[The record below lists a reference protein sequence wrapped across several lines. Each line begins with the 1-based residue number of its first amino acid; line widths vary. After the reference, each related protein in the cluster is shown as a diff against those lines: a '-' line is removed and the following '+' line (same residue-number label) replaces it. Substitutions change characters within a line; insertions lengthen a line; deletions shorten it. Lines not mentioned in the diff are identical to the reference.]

1 VEEARVYNVPEL
13 PSKER
18 GSQRIRDLEL
28 HQTCRFGRQGID
40 LSSRT
45 DNGSFDKIDPQDFVS
60 ETRQINGQI
69 TGATANIQDGTR
81 GWVSGKE
88 GSHRRLRFANFP
100 GRDVFVNGIEKRK
113 WIRSKSAQK
122 ILLIL
127 M

>member
-1 VEEARVYNVPEL
+1 M
-13 PSKER
+13 
-18 GSQRIRDLEL
+18 RIRPHLTYANVMATL
-28 HQTCRFGRQGID
+28 AVFLGIGGT
-40 LSSRT
+40 SAYAINEW
-45 DNGSFDKIDPQDFVS
+45 NGS
-60 ETRQINGQI
+60 
-69 TGATANIQDGTR
+69 NIQDGTR